1 MEFELFHQWIHQIY
15 TTQDEELDCNELL
28 DTIPQ
33 YVDVEIAG
41 GATDPH
47 FPGVETHLGHCPQ
60 CQDLYLTLRE
70 VALLENQQVV
80 LEDQPVVL
88 EDQPVVQPFS
98 LGSAADGVPQ
108 PDAPTSVPVG
118 PLTGEIPS

>member
-28 DTIPQ
+28 DTIPR

-41 GATDPH
+41 GATDPQ

-80 LEDQPVVL
+80 
-88 EDQPVVQPFS
+88 QPFS
-98 LGSAADGVPQ
+98 LGSVDDGVPQ
-108 PDAPTSVPVG
+108 PDAPASITTD
-118 PLTGEIPS
+118 PLPGEIPS

>member
-28 DTIPQ
+28 DTIPR

-70 VALLENQQVV
+70 AALLENQQI
-80 LEDQPVVL
+80 VL

-98 LGSAADGVPQ
+98 SGSTADGVLQ
-108 PDAPTSVPVG
+108 PDAPASVPVG
-118 PLTGEIPS
+118 PLTGEIPR